1 MGLSYWNRLKKSVFF
16 EKFKNI
22 ENERFLMQTL
32 LVLSQFG
39 VVEHVPNI
47 IFTYKDDLQ
56 AVEVTKVEKI
66 TKNQRFYPI
75 FTTFLWGKNMVK
87 MLFFRD
93 FSIFDEPYSSQITFI
108 YQNNV
113 GNVFRDPKLTWN

>member
-1 MGLSYWNRLKKSVFF
+1 
-16 EKFKNI
+16 
-22 ENERFLMQTL
+22 MQTL
-32 LVLSQFG
+32 SVLSQFG
-39 VVEHVPNI
+39 VAEHVPNI

-75 FTTFLWGKNMVK
+75 FTTFLFRKNMVK
-87 MLFFRD
+87 MLIFRD
-93 FSIFDEPYSSQITFI
+93 FFIFFELYSSQITFI
-108 YQNNV
+108 CQTNV